1 MTQESDWYIEGLLS
15 AGSSLQAMI
24 EVEYPLY
31 RYRGNI
37 EYALDEIRGQYVYTS
52 YVGAQNDPF
61 DSTYRLTLEEAL
73 ASTNSVYY
81 YFHTFLPLQSLPNYK
96 QLQGHMQEFFDNL
109 VSLKDFCSL
118 LSTAFEAIGERK
130 PPNHLAEWY
139 FSKYYRNISHRDYWQ
154 ISCFSEKWNSL
165 PMWAYYASNHTG
177 FCFKY
182 DLNIL
187 DRANDYH
194 TCILNSL
201 HKVWYSD
208 NKPYDAKGRYSCLV
222 KAQDWSHEQEWRL
235 INWRSTPRVS
245 LPCMTEVYV
254 GINADTELLGR
265 AVSAIRDSGKEIR
278 LYQCR
283 PSLHKYEIEL
293 LKINF

>member
-1 MTQESDWYIEGLLS
+1 MVYDYNWYKEALLS
-15 AGSSLQAMI
+15 AGFSPQSMI

-37 EYALDEIRGQYVYTS
+37 EHALDEIRGQYVYTS
-52 YVGAQNDPF
+52 YVGVQNDPF
-61 DSTYRLTLEEAL
+61 DSTYRLTFEEAL
-73 ASTNSVYY
+73 ETTNLVYY
-81 YFHTFLPLQSLPNYK
+81 YFHTFLPLQSLPDYK
-96 QLQGHMQEFFDNL
+96 QLQEHMQEFFDNR
-109 VSLKDFCSL
+109 VTLKDFCSL
-118 LSTAFEAIGERK
+118 LSTAFETIGERK
-130 PPNHLAEWY
+130 PPNYLAEWY
-139 FSKYYRNISHRDYWQ
+139 YHKYYRGISHKDCWK
-154 ISCFSEKWNSL
+154 ITCFSEKWNSL
-165 PMWAYYASNHTG
+165 PMWAYYANNHTG

-187 DRANDYH
+187 DDENNYN

-201 HKVWYSD
+201 CKVLYSD

-222 KAQDWSHEQEWRL
+222 KAQAWSHEQEWRL
-235 INWRSTPRVS
+235 INWRSTPKVN

-254 GINADTELLGR
+254 GINADTELLGKT
-265 AVSAIRDSGKEIR
+265 VSAIKDSGKEIR
-278 LYQCR
+278 LYLCR